1 MARTLVDLNDLVST
15 WKDKTNEISY
25 KVGDL
30 VKLTTTGDSDLVQA
44 INEIDSDLTSIQAQ
58 VNTFVFLDSS
68 QVINIIN
75 TPANNILPITADD
88 LADSSITEAKMA
100 NDAISSVQLKNL
112 QTLVIYDSAGATLK
126 TLYTAGT

>member
-1 MARTLVDLNDLVST
+1 MARTFVDLNDLVST

-25 KVGDL
+25 KIGDL
-30 VKLTTTGDSDLVQA
+30 ANLTTTGDSDLVQA
-44 INEIDSDLTSIQAQ
+44 INEIDSDLNSLQAQ
-58 VNTFVFLDSS
+58 VNTFVFLDSA
-68 QVINIIN
+68 QVINVIGGTI
-75 TPANNILPITADD
+75 PIGTSE
-88 LADSSITEAKMA
+88 LEDSSVTEAKMA

>member
-1 MARTLVDLNDLVST
+1 MARTFVDLNDLVST

-30 VKLTTTGDSDLVQA
+30 ANLTTTGDSDLVQA
-44 INEIDSDLTSIQAQ
+44 INEIDSDLSSLQAQ
-58 VNTFVFLDSS
+58 VNTFVFLDSA
-68 QVINIIN
+68 QVINVIGGTI
-75 TPANNILPITADD
+75 PIGTSG
-88 LADSSITEAKMA
+88 LADSSVTEAKMA
-100 NDAISSVQLKNL
+100 NDAISSVQLKDL

>member
-1 MARTLVDLNDLVST
+1 MARTFVDLNDLVST

-30 VKLTTTGDSDLVQA
+30 TNLTTTGDSDLVQA
-44 INEIDSDLTSIQAQ
+44 INEIDSDVTSLQSQ

-68 QVINIIN
+68 QVVNII
-75 TPANNILPITADD
+75 TSPANNIFPITAAD
-88 LADSSITEAKMA
+88 LEDSSITEAKIA
-100 NDAISSVQLKNL
+100 NNSISSAKLKNL
-112 QTLVIYDSAGATLK
+112 QTLVIYDSAGTTLK

>member
-1 MARTLVDLNDLVST
+1 MARTFVDLNDLVST

-30 VKLTTTGDSDLVQA
+30 TNLTTTGDSDLVQA
-44 INEIDSDLTSIQAQ
+44 INEIDSDLSSLQAQ
-58 VNTFVFLDSS
+58 VNTFVFLDSA
-68 QVINIIN
+68 QVISLI
-75 TPANNILPITADD
+75 TAPANNIFPITSSD
-88 LADSSITEAKMA
+88 LADSSVTEAKMA

>member
-25 KVGDL
+25 KIGDL
-30 VKLTTTGDSDLVQA
+30 VNLTTTGDSDLVQA
-44 INEIDSDLTSIQAQ
+44 INEIDSDLSSIQAQ

-75 TPANNILPITADD
+75 APANNILPITADD
-88 LADSSITEAKMA
+88 LADSSVTEAKMA

-126 TLYTAGT
+126 TLFTAGT

>member
-30 VKLTTTGDSDLVQA
+30 VNLTTTGDSDLVQA
-44 INEIDSDLTSIQAQ
+44 INEIDSDLNSLQAQ
-58 VNTFVFLDSS
+58 VNTFVFLDSA
-68 QVINIIN
+68 QVTNVIGG
-75 TPANNILPITADD
+75 TFPITSAD

-126 TLYTAGT
+126 TLFTAGT

>member
-1 MARTLVDLNDLVST
+1 MARTFVDLNDLVST

-30 VKLTTTGDSDLVQA
+30 VNLTTTGDSDLVQA
-44 INEIDSDLTSIQAQ
+44 INEIDSDLNSLQAQ
-58 VNTFVFLDSS
+58 VNTFVFLDSA
-68 QVINIIN
+68 QVISLI
-75 TPANNILPITADD
+75 TAPANNIFPITSSD
-88 LADSSITEAKMA
+88 LADSSVTEAKMA

>member
-1 MARTLVDLNDLVST
+1 MARTFVDLNDLVST

-25 KVGDL
+25 KIGDL
-30 VKLTTTGDSDLVQA
+30 ANLTTTGDSDLVQA
-44 INEIDSDLTSIQAQ
+44 INEIDSDVTSLQAQ
-58 VNTFVFLDSS
+58 VNTFVFLDSA
-68 QVINIIN
+68 QVINVIGGTI
-75 TPANNILPITADD
+75 PIGTSE
-88 LADSSITEAKMA
+88 LEDSSVTEAKMA

>member
-25 KVGDL
+25 KIGDL
-30 VKLTTTGDSDLVQA
+30 VNLTTTGDSDLVQA
-44 INEIDSDLTSIQAQ
+44 INEIDSDLSSIQAQ
-58 VNTFVFLDSS
+58 VNTFVFLDSA
-68 QVINIIN
+68 QVINVIGG
-75 TPANNILPITADD
+75 TFPVSGSE
-88 LADSSITEAKMA
+88 LADSSVTEAKMA

-126 TLYTAGT
+126 TLFTAGT

>member
-25 KVGDL
+25 KIGDL
-30 VKLTTTGDSDLVQA
+30 VNLTTTGDSDLVQA
-44 INEIDSDLTSIQAQ
+44 INEIDSDLSSIQAQ
-58 VNTFVFLDSS
+58 VNTFVFLDSA
-68 QVINIIN
+68 QVVNVVGG
-75 TPANNILPITADD
+75 TFPITSAD
-88 LADSSITEAKMA
+88 LADSSVTEAKMA

-126 TLYTAGT
+126 TLFTAGT

>member
-1 MARTLVDLNDLVST
+1 MARTFVDLNDLVST

-30 VKLTTTGDSDLVQA
+30 TNLTTTGDSDLVQA
-44 INEIDSDLTSIQAQ
+44 INEIDSDLSSLQAQ
-58 VNTFVFLDSS
+58 VNTFVFLDSAQMLS
-68 QVINIIN
+68 IIGG
-75 TPANNILPITADD
+75 TFPVTTSD
-88 LADSSITEAKMA
+88 LADSSVTEAKMA